1 MYIVVSLGFGPSLY
15 KRERERERER
25 ERLPKSSDQYGIQ
38 IERML

>member
-15 KRERERERER
+15 KRERER

>member
-15 KRERERERER
+15 KRER

>member
-1 MYIVVSLGFGPSLY
+1 MYIVVSMGFGPSLY
-15 KRERERERER
+15 KRERERER

>member
-25 ERLPKSSDQYGIQ
+25 ERDFPSLLTSTAFK
-38 IERML
+38 